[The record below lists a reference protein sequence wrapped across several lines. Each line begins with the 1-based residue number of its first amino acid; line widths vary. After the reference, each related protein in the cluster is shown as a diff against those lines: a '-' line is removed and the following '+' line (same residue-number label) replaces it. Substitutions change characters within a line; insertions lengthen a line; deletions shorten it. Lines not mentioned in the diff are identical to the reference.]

1 MSRRRSV
8 EAELF
13 SSVAERT
20 KTTPMFFL
28 FFFIFLFTRN
38 PVCQRCHGWLAHTQR
53 AVVMVTHL
61 LLDAHL
67 NYTIMAL
74 SLLFHLTTTWF
85 RWRWESPFNKVHK
98 MACFISVSFPYWLGI
113 FYAFSIATRF
123 AAKNGPRLYVCCHKT
138 KKRTEHGKSRSR
150 ASTIITSTEFSLYN
164 DVR

>member
-1 MSRRRSV
+1 MRRRRSV

-38 PVCQRCHGWLAHTQR
+38 PVCQTCHGWLARTQR

-67 NYTIMAL
+67 NYTPFQRFL
-74 SLLFHLTTTWF
+74 SFFFLFDDDLISFVSILKSIKWLVLFWF
-85 RWRWESPFNKVHK
+85 PSR
-98 MACFISVSFPYWLGI
+98 IWLGI

-123 AAKNGPRLYVCCHKT
+123 VARNGPRLWICSHKT
-138 KKRTEHGKSRSR
+138 NKRTEHGKSRSR
-150 ASTIITSTEFSLYN
+150 ASTITTSTKFSL
-164 DVR
+164 